1 MYQKMI
7 SYIHLYDKNGEKGQ
21 NIGFVKLALQNQT
34 YKLRV
39 QMRNA
44 MWKEKEWTLYGFV
57 RGKELLHTGR
67 FGVLK
72 IKNGFGE
79 SLFLG
84 NTGEVFEKYRFIDLG
99 GFLLLEK
106 GKEEKKNIEQFCA
119 SQWDDEKIEINQID
133 FRCKPSAE
141 NVLHAAELEED
152 FLQQEEVEYV
162 PVYSEGVEVVENVQ
176 ETENRTEKVEDVKD
190 KTDETKKEDEIQV
203 RERVEQIEENG
214 AEEKERTVEKK
225 SMSIEEKENAVES
238 KQSSEQNLGQ
248 RLLDTFFLIK
258 NGKEEKK
265 ALNQEIQPKVLDT
278 GRQKQEATLLEP
290 TIDLQSEE
298 KTEVMESEQK
308 EERLDAQQEEERE
321 MDIWEVFQ
329 EHKNNLERRY
339 KQIQEEGKEEKNLWL
354 PGEELLRVF
363 PKMNPF
369 FGNEVIESV
378 RMEPKDIGG
387 FPMEF
392 WYLANNSF
400 LLHGYYCYRHL
411 LFMKMHNGAEY
422 QYVIAVP
429 GNSDYREKFMA
440 NMFGFEQFKA
450 VQSRKNA
457 GFGYW
462 WRRLV

>member
-119 SQWDDEKIEINQID
+119 SQWDDEKIEIDQID

-225 SMSIEEKENAVES
+225 SMSIEEKENAVGI

-258 NGKEEKK
+258 NGK
-265 ALNQEIQPKVLDT
+265 
-278 GRQKQEATLLEP
+278 
-290 TIDLQSEE
+290 EE

>member
-7 SYIHLYDKNGEKGQ
+7 SYIHLYDKDGEKGQ

-99 GFLLLEK
+99 GFLLLER

-119 SQWDDEKIEINQID
+119 SQWDDEKIEINQVD
-133 FRCKPSAE
+133 FRCKPSTE
-141 NVLHAAELEED
+141 NVLHAAELEEN

-258 NGKEEKK
+258 NGKEEK
-265 ALNQEIQPKVLDT
+265 
-278 GRQKQEATLLEP
+278 
-290 TIDLQSEE
+290 
-298 KTEVMESEQK
+298 TEVMENEQK

>member
-7 SYIHLYDKNGEKGQ
+7 SYIHLYDKDGEKGQ

-99 GFLLLEK
+99 GFLLLER

-119 SQWDDEKIEINQID
+119 SQWDDEKIEINQVD
-133 FRCKPSAE
+133 FRCKPSTE
-141 NVLHAAELEED
+141 NVLHAAELEEN

-238 KQSSEQNLGQ
+238 KQSSEQNWGQ

-258 NGKEEKK
+258 NGKEEK
-265 ALNQEIQPKVLDT
+265 
-278 GRQKQEATLLEP
+278 
-290 TIDLQSEE
+290 
-298 KTEVMESEQK
+298 TEVMENEQK

>member
-1 MYQKMI
+1 M
-7 SYIHLYDKNGEKGQ
+7 
-21 NIGFVKLALQNQT
+21 
-34 YKLRV
+34 
-39 QMRNA
+39 
-44 MWKEKEWTLYGFV
+44 
-57 RGKELLHTGR
+57 
-67 FGVLK
+67 
-72 IKNGFGE
+72 
-79 SLFLG
+79 
-84 NTGEVFEKYRFIDLG
+84 
-99 GFLLLEK
+99 
-106 GKEEKKNIEQFCA
+106 
-119 SQWDDEKIEINQID
+119 
-133 FRCKPSAE
+133 
-141 NVLHAAELEED
+141 
-152 FLQQEEVEYV
+152 
-162 PVYSEGVEVVENVQ
+162 
-176 ETENRTEKVEDVKD
+176 
-190 KTDETKKEDEIQV
+190 

-258 NGKEEKK
+258 NGKEEK
-265 ALNQEIQPKVLDT
+265 
-278 GRQKQEATLLEP
+278 
-290 TIDLQSEE
+290 
-298 KTEVMESEQK
+298 TEVMENEQK

>member
-7 SYIHLYDKNGEKGQ
+7 SYIHLYDKDGEKGQ

-99 GFLLLEK
+99 GFLLLER

-119 SQWDDEKIEINQID
+119 SQWDDEKIEINQVD
-133 FRCKPSAE
+133 FRCKPSTE
-141 NVLHAAELEED
+141 NVLHAAELEEN

-258 NGKEEKK
+258 NGKEEK
-265 ALNQEIQPKVLDT
+265 
-278 GRQKQEATLLEP
+278 
-290 TIDLQSEE
+290 
-298 KTEVMESEQK
+298 TEVMENEQK

-450 VQSRKNA
+450 VQSRENA